1 MANWWDHYP
10 WRNIQTNLR
19 ERDMEDMDAKAY
31 VARLKELGATVTLL
45 NAAGIVA
52 NYDTKLDF
60 QPKNPYLR
68 GNTLEEMVE
77 ECHRAGIRVF
87 CRTDFS
93 RIRRDIYEKHP
104 NWAFRTAEGKIVD
117 WEGYVST
124 CLNGD
129 YQRIYMH
136 EVLREVLT
144 KIPFDGIFFNMGG
157 FMVTDYDVK
166 YYGACHCEN
175 CRRMYRE
182 RFGEEM
188 PEQMKPGDPSMLRYM
203 AFKDQCEREHRER
216 VVKTI
221 REISPQIA
229 IHGVDY
235 IRSESGSD
243 AVRPPWPYSASSN
256 ARRGSGP
263 ARMRLA
269 DNNAVDFMGFR
280 YRHTSVS
287 PELMELRQWQN
298 LANSGNVSVFI
309 MGDISTHPDRTWY
322 APTKKVFDFHREH
335 EELYTRMVSD
345 AKVALAVSHGV
356 ETNKE
361 TQGWVR
367 ALTQSHIPF
376 DEIYTDEMDHP
387 DRLEGKE
394 VLILGDVAVL
404 SDGEAEIIDRFAEK
418 GGTVLV
424 TGKAGMMREDYTPRR
439 GFALRCLGVT
449 VTGKPQSL
457 KSSLFEIGKD
467 EEEIFPR
474 SALAHYIAPGDTLM
488 TVRPKEGAKGWLSM
502 IGEHPYGPPEICY
515 IDDSDRTDAPGVIE
529 MAYGK
534 GKSVYIPFAVGN
546 FYAKEGHKNSLSL
559 MQDVL
564 FGICGIEEIA
574 PDLSPMV
581 ELVLCRTEKEK
592 IIQLINESGCMEK
605 HYMAPLPVYDL
616 SVRIPDRL
624 ADGSRITNCHTL
636 RGGKVS
642 LERDGDDLVLH
653 LNQLCDYEAI
663 VVS

>member
-1 MANWWDHYP
+1 MANWWEHYP

-19 ERDMEDMDAKAY
+19 DRDMEDMDAKAY
-31 VARLKELGATVTLL
+31 VANLKELGATATLL

-68 GNTLEEMVE
+68 GSSLEEIVE
-77 ECHRAGIRVF
+77 ECHREGIRVF

-93 RIRRDIYEKHP
+93 RIRREVYEQHP
-104 NWAFRTAEGKIVD
+104 DWAFRTTEGEIVD

-124 CLNGD
+124 CMNGD

-136 EVLREVLT
+136 DVLREVLT
-144 KIPFDGIFFNMGG
+144 KIPFDGVFFNMGG
-157 FMVTDYDVK
+157 FMVTDYDTK
-166 YYGACHCEN
+166 YYGICHCES

-182 RFGEEM
+182 RFGEELPDRMM
-188 PEQMKPGDPSMLRYM
+188 PGHPSMLKYM
-203 AFKDQCEREHRER
+203 AFKDLCEKEHRER
-216 VVKTI
+216 VVKTV
-221 REISPQIA
+221 REINPRIA

-243 AVRPPWPYSASSN
+243 PVRPPWPYHAASN

-263 ARMRLA
+263 MRTRLA
-269 DNNAVDFMGFR
+269 DNNVVDFMGFC

-298 LANSGNVSVFI
+298 LANAGTVSVYI
-309 MGDISTHPDRTWY
+309 MGRVDNHEDRSWY
-322 APTKKVFDFHREH
+322 AATKKVFDFHREH
-335 EELYTRMVSD
+335 EELYSQMVSD
-345 AKVALAVSHGV
+345 AKVALAISHGV

-361 TQGWVR
+361 AQGWIR

-376 DEIYTDEMDHP
+376 DEIYTDEMYLP
-387 DRLEGKE
+387 DRLEGKKL
-394 VLILGDVAVL
+394 LILGDMAIL
-404 SDGEAEIIDRFAEK
+404 SDEEAEIVDRFAEE

-449 VTGKPQSL
+449 VAGKPQSL
-457 KSSLFEIGKD
+457 KSSLFEIGK
-467 EEEIFPR
+467 EEEETFPR
-474 SALAHYIAPGDTLM
+474 SVLARYIAPGDTLM
-488 TVRPKEGAKGWLSM
+488 TVRLKEGAKGWLSM

-515 IDDSDRTDAPGVIE
+515 ISDGDRTETPGVIE
-529 MAYGK
+529 MSYGK
-534 GKSVYIPFAVGN
+534 GKSVYLPFDIGN
-546 FYAKEGHKNSLSL
+546 FYAKEGHENSLSF

-564 FGICGIEEIA
+564 FEICGIEEIA

-581 ELVLCRTEKEK
+581 EINVCRTEKER
-592 IIQLINESGCMEK
+592 IVQLINESGCMEK
-605 HYMAPLPVYDL
+605 HYMKPLPVYDL
-616 SVRIPDRL
+616 SVRISDRL
-624 ADGSRITNCHTL
+624 ADGGKITECHTL
-636 RGGKVS
+636 RGGEATM
-642 LERDGDDLVLH
+642 ERDGDGLILH
-653 LNQLCDYEAI
+653 LNQLKDYEAI
-663 VVS
+663 VLS